1 MPEARETGPGIDA
14 LFVATPEAF
23 TKDRNALAER
33 LKEEGD
39 PEAARRVSALR
50 RPTRSAWAVNR
61 LVHEDPSATREL
73 LDAGRALRLAQRR
86 ALSGGG
92 AEQLREL
99 SEARRKLVSDLTK
112 RAAAALGANP
122 SQGIIEE
129 IAATFEAATA
139 DEDAGHQVLE
149 GHLSKPLARPAGF
162 GDATGLSVVAAGV
175 QEEGASSATEHPAEP
190 AVSMGEIRAA
200 ERRERRAREGVERLR
215 AEVAALQ
222 ERLAE
227 SKARLRAAEAEAR
240 GAAVQLKRLQR

>member
-1 MPEARETGPGIDA
+1 MPEARDSGPGVDA
-14 LFVATPEAF
+14 LFVAPPEAF

-39 PEAARRVSALR
+39 PEASRRVSALR

-73 LDAGRALRLAQRR
+73 LEAGQALRLAQRR

-112 RAAAALGANP
+112 RAAGALGANP
-122 SQGIIEE
+122 TPAIIEE
-129 IAATFEAATA
+129 IAATFEAASA
-139 DEDAGHQVLE
+139 DEDAGQRVLE

-162 GDATGLSVVAAGV
+162 GDATGLSVVPAGV
-175 QEEGASSATEHPAEP
+175 QEEGGGSGAGP
-190 AVSMGEIRAA
+190 
-200 ERRERRAREGVERLR
+200 
-215 AEVAALQ
+215 
-222 ERLAE
+222 LA
-227 SKARLRAAEAEAR
+227 KP
-240 GAAVQLKRLQR
+240 GPNN